1 MLFSAEKIFER
12 EQQRAFWSRW
22 LRKIFLE
29 DWMMKVIAL
38 LITFGLWLGI
48 TGLRTPTS
56 TTIRNIPLEMR
67 VGNDLEVTS
76 LPVKEVDI
84 KITGDKSKLNQL
96 NRENLLVSLDL
107 TEVQSGERVVS
118 ITPDNVNVELPAG
131 IKLDSITPSI
141 IPIKLE
147 RVIERDVPVKAETE
161 GVVAEGYE
169 IYSATANPPTVRV
182 SGPESF
188 IRPLDSVSTEK
199 INVEGRQ
206 ADFTAQQ
213 VSLNI
218 VSPNIR
224 PVDTTVVDVTFRVGE
239 RRIEKTF
246 IVTAKTETGER
257 RVPVTLYGARSV
269 VENLSPENIKVEFTK
284 SETGETAT
292 NITLPP
298 EIQDKV
304 EIRNPK
310 GGSTTSISR

>member
-12 EQQRAFWSRW
+12 DQQRAFLSRW
-22 LRKIFLE
+22 LRRIFLD
-29 DWMMKVIAL
+29 DWVMKLIAL
-38 LITFGLWLGI
+38 VITLGLWLGI

-67 VGNDLEVTS
+67 VANDLEVTN

-96 NRENLLVSLDL
+96 NRESLLVSLDL
-107 TEVQSGERVVS
+107 TEVQPGERVVS
-118 ITPDNVNVELPAG
+118 IMPDNVNVELPAG

-147 RVIERDVPVKAETE
+147 KVIERDVPVKAETE

-169 IYSATANPPTVRV
+169 IYNERTTTNPLTVRV

-188 IRPLDSVSTEK
+188 IKPLDSVSTEK
-199 INVEGRQ
+199 INVEGKQ

-218 VSPNIR
+218 VSPNVR
-224 PVDTTVVDVTFRVGE
+224 PVDTTVVDVTFHIGE

-269 VENLSPENIKVEFTK
+269 IENLRPEDIKVELVK
-284 SETGETAT
+284 SETGETAK
-292 NITLPP
+292 NIALPP
-298 EIQDKV
+298 ETQGRV
-304 EIRNPK
+304 EIRDKNN
-310 GGSTTSISR
+310 R

>member
-22 LRKIFLE
+22 LRKIFLD

-84 KITGDKSKLNQL
+84 KITGDKGKLNQL
-96 NRENLLVSLDL
+96 SRESLLVSLDL
-107 TEVQSGERVVS
+107 TEVQPGERVVS
-118 ITPDNVNVELPAG
+118 ITPANVNVELPAG
-131 IKLDSITPSI
+131 IKLDGITPSI

-147 RVIERDVPVKAETE
+147 KVIERDVPVKAQTE
-161 GVVAEGYE
+161 GVLAEGYE
-169 IYSATANPPTVRV
+169 IYGTIISPPTVRV
-182 SGPESF
+182 NGPESF

-199 INVEGRQ
+199 VNVEGRQ

-218 VSPNIR
+218 VSPNVR
-224 PVDTTVVDVTFRVGE
+224 PVDTTVVDVTFRIGE

-246 IVTAKTETGER
+246 IVIARTETGER

-269 VENLSPENIKVEFTK
+269 VENLRSEDIKVEFVR

-292 NITLPP
+292 SVTLPP
-298 EIQDKV
+298 GILGQVEVRDK
-304 EIRNPK
+304 K
-310 GGSTTSISR
+310 